1 MDVYFRYQKRMK
13 SMEERFWKNQKGS
26 VVVLVALMLPI
37 LMGFAGLAL
46 DIGNLCVVKAKMQN
60 AVDAAVCGGGLKLP
74 DQSQATAQATSLI
87 TNNNFNPS
95 TATITFPS
103 SATIK
108 CTMTNNVPTFFM
120 GLLGIKTVSLTASAE
135 GQLQGSSPGG
145 PFNYTIFSGSETL
158 DLLLNGSQTVTGSV
172 HSNDHLLINGSGTI
186 TGAAEGYKGVT
197 VNGTHTIGSV
207 VADIL
212 QHITINGSNNI
223 GSKSGG
229 ATDIAMPDYTQQI
242 QSIAAQK
249 YYTDKTF
256 NGAVNINGSIYVQGK
271 VTLNGSI
278 SSSGAILA
286 TGNITVNGTSSISG
300 ANQVCL
306 YSANGDVLINGTSFG
321 DNTSSEIVYA
331 PNGKVTINGNFVFHG
346 RIIAKQVL
354 INGSE
359 NIDGGD
365 YPVTTLPGKAHV
377 KLIL

>member
-1 MDVYFRYQKRMK
+1 MK
-13 SMEERFWKNQKGS
+13 HFWKNQKGF
-26 VVVLVALMLPI
+26 VTVLAALMFTGLA
-37 LMGFAGLAL
+37 GFAGLAL

-87 TNNNFNPS
+87 TYNNFNPS
-95 TATITFPS
+95 SATITFPDS
-103 SATIK
+103 TTMK
-108 CTMTNNVPTFFM
+108 CTMNNNVPTFFM
-120 GLLGIKTVSLTASAE
+120 GLLGIKTVPLTASAE

-145 PFNYTIFSGSETL
+145 PSGGPFNYTIFSGSETL
-158 DLLLNGSQTVTGSV
+158 DLVLNGSQTITGSV

-186 TGAAEGYKGVT
+186 TGAAEGYKSVT
-197 VNGTHTIGSV
+197 VNGSHTIGSV

-321 DNTSSEIVYA
+321 DNTSSEIIYA
-331 PNGKVTINGNFVFHG
+331 PNGKVTINGSFVFHG

-359 NIDGGD
+359 NIDGSD

-377 KLIL
+377 KLIQ